1 MRCSRW
7 LGGWATAFLLAVA
20 PVAQASPVLAGA
32 RGYLGD
38 SVKLTMYGDIDR
50 FNSSELRIN
59 FDPLVLA
66 FSGITPADYLIL
78 QLTLGAPG
86 APATL
91 FLSIVS
97 DTPGVGN
104 PVYGA
109 GPNFAYFDLL
119 FTIRSDAPAGL
130 SNVEI
135 LKTPDI
141 CNSSGLVDCHYFLF
155 DDANGDIEIVILNAP
170 ISANVNVLTRN
181 EVPLPG
187 TASLALAALGLLAL
201 SRRSRKALAPAVPA

>member
-1 MRCSRW
+1 MGAWMRCSRW
-7 LGGWATAFLLAVA
+7 LGGWTTALLVAVA
-20 PVAQASPVLAGA
+20 PVAQASPVIGLSSASGFAGDTVSLTVSGNLDLFLA
-32 RGYLGD
+32 
-38 SVKLTMYGDIDR
+38 
-50 FNSSELRIN
+50 SELTVN

-97 DTPGVGN
+97 DNPGVG
-104 PVYGA
+104 
-109 GPNFAYFDLL
+109 NFAYFDLL